1 MLGQL
6 ELREVLVALVEMLM
20 VGLKMVSREA
30 RLLMSLLEG
39 LLLPLRILVV
49 GFQQMV
55 SLGLMVLSLVS
66 LLEGLLLQL
75 WFLVV
80 GIFPSMSL
88 GPMVLPL
95 VGMLEGLQQ
104 LWLRRIMDKMP
115 QRSPPPAAPMIRSP
129 GVETGTEIA
138 VAGGDQGRDLHHEPA
153 V

>member
-1 MLGQL
+1 
-6 ELREVLVALVEMLM
+6 
-20 VGLKMVSREA
+20 
-30 RLLMSLLEG
+30 
-39 LLLPLRILVV
+39 
-49 GFQQMV
+49 MV

-75 WFLVV
+75 WFLMV
-80 GIFPSMSL
+80 GIL
-88 GPMVLPL
+88 PMVSL
-95 VGMLEGLQQ
+95 LEGLQQ
-104 LWLRRIMDKMP
+104 VWLRRIMDKMP

>member
-1 MLGQL
+1 
-6 ELREVLVALVEMLM
+6 MLM
-20 VGLKMVSREA
+20 VELKMVSREA
-30 RLLMSLLEG
+30 RLHQLMSLLEG

-75 WFLVV
+75 WFLMV
-80 GIFPSMSL
+80 GIL
-88 GPMVLPL
+88 PMVLPL
-95 VGMLEGLQQ
+95 VSLLVGLQQ
-104 LWLRRIMDKMP
+104 LWLRRNMDRMP

-129 GVETGTEIA
+129 GVETETEIA

>member
-1 MLGQL
+1 
-6 ELREVLVALVEMLM
+6 M
-20 VGLKMVSREA
+20 VGLKMVSGEA
-30 RLLMSLLEG
+30 RLHQLMSLLEG

-80 GIFPSMSL
+80 GIL
-88 GPMVLPL
+88 PMVLPL
-95 VGMLEGLQQ
+95 VSLLVGLQQ

>member
-1 MLGQL
+1 
-6 ELREVLVALVEMLM
+6 M

-49 GFQQMV
+49 GFQQMM

-80 GIFPSMSL
+80 GIL
-88 GPMVLPL
+88 PMVLPL
-95 VGMLEGLQQ
+95 VSLLVGLQQ
-104 LWLRRIMDKMP
+104 LWLRRNMDKMP
-115 QRSPPPAAPMIRSP
+115 QRSPPRAAPMIRSP
-129 GVETGTEIA
+129 GVETETEIA

>member
-6 ELREVLVALVEMLM
+6 EPREVLVALVEMLM
-20 VGLKMVSREA
+20 VELKMVSREA

-49 GFQQMV
+49 GFQQMM

-80 GIFPSMSL
+80 GIL
-88 GPMVLPL
+88 PMVLPL
-95 VGMLEGLQQ
+95 VSLLVGLQQ
-104 LWLRRIMDKMP
+104 LWLRRNMDRMP

>member
-6 ELREVLVALVEMLM
+6 EPREVLVALVEMLM

-104 LWLRRIMDKMP
+104 LWLRRNMDRMP
-115 QRSPPPAAPMIRSP
+115 QRSPPPAAPMIRSR
-129 GVETGTEIA
+129 GVETETEIA

>member
-1 MLGQL
+1 M
-6 ELREVLVALVEMLM
+6 EMLVA
-20 VGLKMVSREA
+20 GLKMVSREA
-30 RLLMSLLEG
+30 LLEGLLQLRFLVVGILMSLLEG
-39 LLLPLRILVV
+39 LLQWMSLLGGLLLQLWFLVV
-49 GFQQMV
+49 GI
-55 SLGLMVLSLVS
+55 LLSL
-66 LLEGLLLQL
+66 LKGLLQL

-104 LWLRRIMDKMP
+104 LWLRRNMDRMP
-115 QRSPPPAAPMIRSP
+115 QRSPPPAAPMIWGP
-129 GVETGTEIA
+129 GVETETEIA

>member
-1 MLGQL
+1 
-6 ELREVLVALVEMLM
+6 
-20 VGLKMVSREA
+20 
-30 RLLMSLLEG
+30 MSLLEG

-49 GFQQMV
+49 GFQQMM

-80 GIFPSMSL
+80 GIL
-88 GPMVLPL
+88 PMVLPL
-95 VGMLEGLQQ
+95 VSLLVGLQQ

>member
-6 ELREVLVALVEMLM
+6 EPREVLVALEEMLM

-80 GIFPSMSL
+80 GIL
-88 GPMVLPL
+88 PMVLPL
-95 VGMLEGLQQ
+95 VSLLVGLQQ

>member
-1 MLGQL
+1 M
-6 ELREVLVALVEMLM
+6 EMLVA
-20 VGLKMVSREA
+20 GLKMVSREA
-30 RLLMSLLEG
+30 LLEGLLQLRFLVVGILMSLLEG
-39 LLLPLRILVV
+39 LLQWMSLLGGLLLQLWFLLVGIL
-49 GFQQMV
+49 
-55 SLGLMVLSLVS
+55 LSL
-66 LLEGLLLQL
+66 LKGLLQL

-115 QRSPPPAAPMIRSP
+115 QRSPPPAAPMIRGP
-129 GVETGTEIA
+129 GAETGTEIA

>member
-1 MLGQL
+1 M
-6 ELREVLVALVEMLM
+6 EMLVA
-20 VGLKMVSREA
+20 GLKMVSREA
-30 RLLMSLLEG
+30 LLEGLLQLRFLVVGILMSLLEG
-39 LLLPLRILVV
+39 LL
-49 GFQQMV
+49 QWM
-55 SLGLMVLSLVS
+55 S
-66 LLEGLLLQL
+66 LLGGLLLQL
-75 WFLVV
+75 WFLVVGILLSLLKGLLGVV

-115 QRSPPPAAPMIRSP
+115 QRSPPPAAPMIRGP

>member
-1 MLGQL
+1 
-6 ELREVLVALVEMLM
+6 M

-80 GIFPSMSL
+80 GIL
-88 GPMVLPL
+88 PMVLPL
-95 VGMLEGLQQ
+95 VSLLVGLQQ

>member
-6 ELREVLVALVEMLM
+6 EPREVLVALVEMLM

-49 GFQQMV
+49 GFQQMM

-75 WFLVV
+75 WFLMV
-80 GIFPSMSL
+80 GIL
-88 GPMVLPL
+88 PMVLPL
-95 VGMLEGLQQ
+95 VSLLVGLQQ

-115 QRSPPPAAPMIRSP
+115 QRSPPPAAPMIRGP

>member
-1 MLGQL
+1 
-6 ELREVLVALVEMLM
+6 M

-49 GFQQMV
+49 GFQQMM

-80 GIFPSMSL
+80 GIL
-88 GPMVLPL
+88 PMVLPMVSL
-95 VGMLEGLQQ
+95 LEGLQQ
-104 LWLRRIMDKMP
+104 VWLRRIMDKMP
-115 QRSPPPAAPMIRSP
+115 QRSPPPAAPMIRIP

>member
-49 GFQQMV
+49 GFQQMM

-80 GIFPSMSL
+80 GIL
-88 GPMVLPL
+88 PMVLPL
-95 VGMLEGLQQ
+95 VSLLVGLQQ

-129 GVETGTEIA
+129 GVETETEIA

>member
-1 MLGQL
+1 
-6 ELREVLVALVEMLM
+6 M

-49 GFQQMV
+49 GFQQMM

-80 GIFPSMSL
+80 GIL
-88 GPMVLPL
+88 PMVLPL
-95 VGMLEGLQQ
+95 VSLLVGLQQ
-104 LWLRRIMDKMP
+104 LWLRRNMDRMP

>member
-6 ELREVLVALVEMLM
+6 EPREVLVVLVEMLM

-49 GFQQMV
+49 GFQQMM

-80 GIFPSMSL
+80 GIL
-88 GPMVLPL
+88 PMVLPL
-95 VGMLEGLQQ
+95 VSLLVGLQQ

>member
-1 MLGQL
+1 M
-6 ELREVLVALVEMLM
+6 VE
-20 VGLKMVSREA
+20 LKMVSREA

-49 GFQQMV
+49 GFQQMM

-80 GIFPSMSL
+80 GIL
-88 GPMVLPL
+88 PMVLPL
-95 VGMLEGLQQ
+95 VSLLVGLQQ

-153 V
+153 A

>member
-1 MLGQL
+1 M
-6 ELREVLVALVEMLM
+6 VE
-20 VGLKMVSREA
+20 LKMVSREA
-30 RLLMSLLEG
+30 RLHQLMSLLEG

-49 GFQQMV
+49 GFQQMM

-80 GIFPSMSL
+80 GIL
-88 GPMVLPL
+88 PMVLPL
-95 VGMLEGLQQ
+95 VSLLVGLQQ

>member
-80 GIFPSMSL
+80 GIL
-88 GPMVLPL
+88 PMVLPMVSL
-95 VGMLEGLQQ
+95 LEGLQQ
-104 LWLRRIMDKMP
+104 VWLRRIMDKMP
-115 QRSPPPAAPMIRSP
+115 QRSPPPAAPMIRIP

>member
-6 ELREVLVALVEMLM
+6 EPREVLVALVEMLM

-49 GFQQMV
+49 GFQQMM

-80 GIFPSMSL
+80 GIL
-88 GPMVLPL
+88 PMVLPL
-95 VGMLEGLQQ
+95 VSLLVGLQQ
-104 LWLRRIMDKMP
+104 LWLRGNMDKMP
-115 QRSPPPAAPMIRSP
+115 QRSPPPAAPMIRRP

>member
-1 MLGQL
+1 MWF
-6 ELREVLVALVEMLM
+6 
-20 VGLKMVSREA
+20 
-30 RLLMSLLEG
+30 
-39 LLLPLRILVV
+39 LVV
-49 GFQQMV
+49 GI
-55 SLGLMVLSLVS
+55 LLSL
-66 LLEGLLLQL
+66 LKGLLQL

-115 QRSPPPAAPMIRSP
+115 QRSPPPAAPMIRRP

>member
-49 GFQQMV
+49 GFQQMM

-80 GIFPSMSL
+80 GIL
-88 GPMVLPL
+88 PMVLPL
-95 VGMLEGLQQ
+95 VSLLVGLQQ

>member
-1 MLGQL
+1 
-6 ELREVLVALVEMLM
+6 M

-55 SLGLMVLSLVS
+55 SVGLMVLSLVS

-80 GIFPSMSL
+80 GIL
-88 GPMVLPL
+88 PMVLPL
-95 VGMLEGLQQ
+95 VSLLVGLQQ